1 MKNRIA
7 YWTSRDNVFSNCCV
21 LISNKYQLPTSMGFL
36 IAMVTTNDEVTA
48 SLCAAGRFTLP
59 LYEVVNLAPFVTS
72 FSTKLMASWQ
82 LYGRHVLRVVMQ
94 YNYMKLIWWIQSMF
108 QRCCSP
114 WWPLIVCLSLL
125 GSNRGFHS
133 VQSSHSL
140 AVKKISP
147 TLCLLILPS
156 CLWWN

>member
-1 MKNRIA
+1 
-7 YWTSRDNVFSNCCV
+7 
-21 LISNKYQLPTSMGFL
+21 MGFL

-94 YNYMKLIWWIQSMF
+94 CNYMEANLMNPVNVPALLFTLMASD
-108 QRCCSP
+108 R
-114 WWPLIVCLSLL
+114 LSL
-125 GSNRGFHS
+125 
-133 VQSSHSL
+133 SSG
-140 AVKKISP
+140 VK
-147 TLCLLILPS
+147 
-156 CLWWN
+156 